1 MIDLV
6 GKDRIIVVLFDYF
19 YYFCR
24 FVAKKEQAFYMNNS
38 KSTLFG
44 FILIAA
50 ILFGWMYFMTPSKEE
65 LAKQQHIQDSIR
77 QARIEA
83 AALDSLRN
91 LEQQSAQNMAM
102 DSVAMLPEEEL
113 DSAARSMQQYN
124 SLRAKFGV
132 FASAS
137 QGDEQTWTIEN
148 QYQKLTFSNKGGFLK
163 QVELKDY
170 KTYDSLPL
178 LSFDPET
185 SNFDLAFFSENR
197 TINTSQLFFQPYVN
211 GQLYQGGDMMVGEND
226 SIVLA
231 MRVNLDQA
239 NGQQDSDSYLE
250 FVYTV
255 HYADYMMDFDIHT
268 VGMRDVLATN
278 ADYMAIDWNVDLMKQ
293 EKSQD
298 RFSGESIYY
307 CSMKKD
313 DVDHLDE
320 MKDSEKRVSN
330 KLKWVSFKQ
339 RFFCNVI
346 VADEEFSNANM
357 EVVTNKSQNPRY
369 FKTMSAS
376 IEVPFDMRA
385 EENIIPMSLYFGPN
399 HFKTLKSYDLGLQRQ
414 INLGK
419 FFLIR
424 WINYGVIAIFNWL
437 SSYGWN
443 YGIVILILTILIKL
457 VLFPFAFKSYKSSAI
472 TRLLKPEMDAINA
485 KYPKEEDAMKK
496 QQAVMNLQRQAGVS
510 PASGCVPALLQ
521 MPILFAVF
529 RFFPASIELRQ
540 QPFLWCNDLSTYDSI
555 VEFPRFLGMDH
566 ISLFCLLMTITTFIY
581 TYVNNK
587 QMDVSS
593 NPTMKPMKWMMYLM
607 PIMFFGIFNN
617 YSAGLSYYNML
628 VYIITFIQMFIF
640 RKMIKE
646 EDVRATIEKNKQKPV
661 KKSNFQKRLE
671 EAQKQQAKMQ
681 AQQRR

>member
-1 MIDLV
+1 
-6 GKDRIIVVLFDYF
+6 
-19 YYFCR
+19 
-24 FVAKKEQAFYMNNS
+24 MNNT
-38 KSTLFG
+38 KNTLLG

-77 QARIEA
+77 QARLEA
-83 AALDSLRN
+83 AALDSLRIM
-91 LEQQSAQNMAM
+91 EQRSAQSAVTDTLAALPEVEM
-102 DSVAMLPEEEL
+102 DSADL
-113 DSAARSMQQYN
+113 AQQQYN
-124 SLRAKFGV
+124 ALKAKFGA

-137 QGDEQTWTIEN
+137 QGDEQLFTIEN
-148 QYQKLTFSNKGGFLK
+148 QYQRLTFSSKGGFLK

-185 SNFDLAFFSENR
+185 SKFDLAFFSENR
-197 TINTSQLFFQPYVN
+197 TINTAQLYFQPYIN
-211 GQLYQGGDMMVGEND
+211 GQPFAGGDIVVGEND
-226 SIVLA
+226 SVTVA

-239 NGQQDSDSYLE
+239 DGQQDKGRYLE
-250 FVYTV
+250 FIYNIR
-255 HYADYMMDFDIHT
+255 YDDYMMDFNIHT
-268 VGMRDVLATN
+268 VGMQDVLATN
-278 ADYMAIDWNVDLMKQ
+278 ANYMSIDWSLDLMKQ

-298 RFSGESIYY
+298 RFSGESVYY

-320 MKDSEKRVSN
+320 MKDSEKSISN
-330 KLKWVSFKQ
+330 KLKWISFKQ

-346 VADEEFSNANM
+346 VANDEFSSANLQ
-357 EVVTNKSQNPRY
+357 VVTNKSQNPRY
-369 FKTMSAS
+369 FKTMTAD
-376 IEVPFDMRA
+376 IEVPFDMNAA
-385 EENIIPMSLYFGPN
+385 ESLIPMSLYFGPN
-399 HFKTLKSYDLGLQRQ
+399 HFTTLKSYDLGLQHQ

-424 WINYGVIAIFNWL
+424 WINYGVIAVFNWL
-437 SSYGWN
+437 RSYGWN
-443 YGIVILILTILIKL
+443 YGIVILILTILIKI
-457 VLFPFAFKSYKSSAI
+457 VLLPFAFKSYKSSAI
-472 TRLLKPEMDAINA
+472 TRILKPEMDAINA

-496 QQAVMNLQRQAGVS
+496 QQAVMNLQRQAGAS
-510 PASGCVPALLQ
+510 PASGCIPALLQ

-540 QPFLWCNDLSTYDSI
+540 QPFLWCDDLSTYDSI
-555 VEFPRFLGMDH
+555 IEFPRFLGMDH

-593 NPTMKPMKWMMYLM
+593 NPSMKPMKWMMYLM

-617 YSAGLSYYNML
+617 YSAGLSYYYML
-628 VYIITFIQMFIF
+628 VNIITFLQMFLF